1 MASILKVDELRGIAS
16 AGDIT
21 VTSEGGAA
29 TQSLQQGLAKSTLR
43 FDGDTNDIDSST
55 NVSSVAD
62 NGSGDYTASV
72 TNSLNDALYQY
83 VVTVRNDNSSN
94 SYHGGPRA
102 DNYLT
107 TTTYQWVVW
116 RDGSGFSDSFYNA
129 LAIHGDL
136 A

>member
-1 MASILKVDELRGIAS
+1 MSTVKVDTLVAS
-16 AGDIT
+16 DGT
-21 VTSEGGAA
+21 SPVTL
-29 TQSLQQGLAKSTLR
+29 TKQSAAKSTLR
-43 FDGDTNDIDSST
+43 FDGDNNEIDSST

>member
-1 MASILKVDELRGIAS
+1 MPSVLNVDTIANKAGTGPVGLTKQS
-16 AGDIT
+16 A
-21 VTSEGGAA
+21 
-29 TQSLQQGLAKSTLR
+29 AKSTLR
-43 FDGDTNDIDSST
+43 FDGDNNDIDSST

-83 VVTVRNDNSSN
+83 VAQVRNDNSN
-94 SYHGGPRA
+94 ESYHGGPRA
-102 DNYLT
+102 DNYLM
-107 TTTYQWVVW
+107 TTTYRWVVW
-116 RDGSGFSDSFYNA
+116 RQNTGFSDSGYNA

>member
-1 MASILKVDELRGIAS
+1 MSTIKVDTLVAS
-16 AGDIT
+16 DGT
-21 VTSEGGAA
+21 SPVTL
-29 TQSLQQGLAKSTLR
+29 TKQSAAKSTLR
-43 FDGDTNDIDSST
+43 FDGDNNEIDSST

>member
-1 MASILKVDELRGIAS
+1 MASELKVDKITGVATAGSIA
-16 AGDIT
+16 
-21 VTSEGGAA
+21 VTGEGNS
-29 TQSLQQGLAKSTLR
+29 TTTNLQQGLAKSTLR
-43 FDGDTNDIDSST
+43 FDGDNNEVDSST

-72 TNSLNDALYQY
+72 TNSLNNALYQY

-102 DNYLT
+102 DDYLT
-107 TTTYQWVVW
+107 TTTYRWVVW
-116 RDGSGFSDSFYNA
+116 RDGVGFSDSFYNS

>member
-1 MASILKVDELRGIAS
+1 MTSVLNVDTIADKAGTGPVALTKQS
-16 AGDIT
+16 A
-21 VTSEGGAA
+21 
-29 TQSLQQGLAKSTLR
+29 AKSTLR
-43 FDGDTNDIDSST
+43 FDGDNNEIDSST

-116 RDGSGFSDSFYNA
+116 RDGSGFSDSFYNS

>member
-1 MASILKVDELRGIAS
+1 MSTLHTN
-16 AGDIT
+16 T
-21 VTSEGGAA
+21 VETSSGGAV
-29 TQSLQQGLAKSTLR
+29 TLTKQSAAKSTLR
-43 FDGDTNDIDSST
+43 FDGDNNEVDSST

-83 VVTVRNDNSSN
+83 VVTVRNDNSNN

-107 TTTYQWVVW
+107 STTYRWVVW
-116 RDGSGFSDSFYNA
+116 RDGSGFSDSFYNS